1 MTSLVTG
8 ATGFVGGNVA
18 RALWMRGDDVRALV
32 RPGANEAAIQDTSI
46 QRCPGDLLD
55 VDSLRR
61 AMAGCRFVYHCAAT
75 YSFWARHPTDIYRS
89 NVEGTRNI
97 LTAAREAGVERVVF
111 TSSVVTIGL
120 PREPGGSID
129 STKLGNAGRLGNT
142 SVLGDPG
149 ILGDENTPLDPSQL
163 VGHYKRS
170 KYQSE
175 QLALQA
181 NGNGLPVVVV
191 NPCAP
196 VGEWDVKPTPTGR
209 IPLDF
214 ARGRMPGYMNTG
226 LNFVDV
232 ADVAEGHILAMER
245 GEPGHRY
252 ILGSRNLTL
261 RQIFEMLA
269 EITGRR
275 VPRWRFPYWLVLG
288 AAYLDQAV
296 EGGIMHRQPTIPVEA
311 IKVSQRPMYVTSH
324 KAITQLGM
332 PQNSVESA
340 LEKAIRW
347 FTDHG
352 YLPDDR

>member
-18 RALWMRGDDVRALV
+18 RALWKRGDDVRALV
-32 RPGANEAAIQDTSI
+32 RPGANEAAIRDTSI
-46 QRCPGDLLD
+46 QRYPGDLLD

-61 AMAGCRFVYHCAAT
+61 AVAGCRFVYHCAAT
-75 YSFWARHPTDIYRS
+75 YSFWARRPADIYRS

-97 LTAAREAGVERVVF
+97 LTAAQEAGVERVVF
-111 TSSVVTIGL
+111 TSSVSTIGL
-120 PREPGGSID
+120 PQEPSGGID
-129 STKLGNAGRLGNT
+129 STRLGNAA
-142 SVLGDPG
+142 VLGDPG
-149 ILGDENTPLDPSQL
+149 ILGDEKTALDPSHL

-196 VGEWDVKPTPTGR
+196 VGKWDVKPTPTGR

-214 ARGRMPGYMNTG
+214 ARGRIPGYLNTG
-226 LNFVDV
+226 LNLVDV
-232 ADVAEGHILAMER
+232 ADVADGHILAMER

-261 RQIFEMLA
+261 QQIFAMLA
-269 EITGRR
+269 DITGRR
-275 VPRWRFPYWLVLG
+275 APRWRFPYWLVMG

-296 EGGIMHRQPTIPVEA
+296 EGGIMHRQPTIPVEG

-340 LEKAIRW
+340 LAKAIRW

-352 YLPDDR
+352 YLQGDR